1 MSTVGTLDAAQS
13 GPALKD
19 MFYRHFAWLTALR
32 FVLRDPKPWENTSGG
47 GQRQFLAALPTPES
61 QSTLKDELA
70 KYLPDAELQKVL
82 AHRGDKEALILQPA
96 MRCDPRP
103 V

>member
-1 MSTVGTLDAAQS
+1 MSTVGSLDAAQS
-13 GPALKD
+13 SPRLKD

-32 FVLRDPKPWENTSGG
+32 FFLREQKAWENTSEPGNA
-47 GQRQFLAALPTPES
+47 RFLAKFPTPES
-61 QSTLKDELA
+61 QSTLKDELK

-82 AHRGDKEALILQPA
+82 AHRGDKEALIPQSA
-96 MRCDPRP
+96 